1 MFVPIWVMALIG
13 VAMAGW
19 IVWSL
24 AVVRGRNPLPFP
36 DRGSRIFT
44 AASPEGKAAV
54 VELLERNGL
63 KARFRM
69 DSGGVLRSIMW
80 DGTIINHASPEVLEK
95 LGFPAASIG
104 LVAGNPDRAA
114 KKAVAFLRERGFRAE
129 MVSDVEVGLPIT
141 FVTTDAMAGTVLNF
155 RKSVI
160 HLPKPQP
167 V

>member
-1 MFVPIWVMALIG
+1 MFVPIWVMALVG
-13 VAMAGW
+13 AAMAGG
-19 IVWSL
+19 IVWSA

-36 DRGSRIFT
+36 DPGSRIFT

-54 VELLERNGL
+54 VALLEQHGV

-80 DGTIINHASPEVLEK
+80 DGTIINHSTPEVLAK

-104 LVAGNPDRAA
+104 LVAGDPDKAA
-114 KKAVAFLRERGFRAE
+114 RNAAAFLRERGFQAE
-129 MVSDVEVGLPIT
+129 VVSDVEVGLPIT

-167 V
+167 A